1 MGSIPVV
8 GFRKNMDLANS
19 MFTDQGQVPK
29 WPTGS
34 DCKSDGVRLRGFES
48 LPAHWL
54 RRPHSSGVE
63 RILGKNEVMG
73 SNPIEG
79 SGNEKYLIY

>member
-8 GFRKNMDLANS
+8 GFRLRGGRGG
-19 MFTDQGQVPK
+19 FGQVPK

-73 SNPIEG
+73 SIPIEG
-79 SGNEKYLIY
+79 SVIGIHS